1 MTSLLI
7 IGVVVLLGI
16 AIWQLTK
23 IFHLTQTIKQKPAHE
38 SESEI
43 ASERDNNVNGYL
55 LFGFLGF
62 IYALM
67 IYSCAK
73 WGYMPLMSDAASE
86 HGKDVDNLM
95 WISMILIFTV
105 QIITQFLLHYFSF
118 KARGIKGRKA
128 TFYADNDKLEM
139 IWTIIPV
146 IVLSGLIL
154 YGLFAW
160 NNIMYYDQDEEVM
173 YVEVYAKQ
181 FGWDVRY
188 SGEDNTLGKANVRFI
203 QGVNATGADMS
214 DPNSHDDILASELHL
229 PLGKKVVFKIRSQD
243 VLHSAYFPHF
253 RAQMN
258 AVPGMV
264 TQFAM
269 VPSITT
275 SEMRQLPETIKKVDK
290 INKLRSQRSQELIAK
305 GEEALTPYEFD
316 YILLCNKICGRSHY
330 NMQMKVI
337 VESEQDFKKWLG
349 EQKTLGQRIAEEQA
363 GNEPQPAVEEEAVNQ
378 EEEAVSEDNTAESEE
393 EAIEIEN
400 IRG

>member
-203 QGVNATGADMS
+203 RGVNATGADMS

-363 GNEPQPAVEEEAVNQ
+363 GNEPQPAVEEEVVSQ

>member
-316 YILLCNKICGRSHY
+316 YVLLCNKICGRSHY

-363 GNEPQPAVEEEAVNQ
+363 GNEPQPAVEEEAVSQ

>member
-316 YILLCNKICGRSHY
+316 YVLLCNKICGRSHY

-349 EQKTLGQRIAEEQA
+349 EQKTLGQLIAEEQA
-363 GNEPQPAVEEEAVNQ
+363 GNEPQPAVEEEAVSQ

>member
-316 YILLCNKICGRSHY
+316 YVLLCNKICGRSHY

-363 GNEPQPAVEEEAVNQ
+363 GNEPQPAVEEEAVSQ
-378 EEEAVSEDNTAESEE
+378 EEVAVSEDNTAESEE

>member
-160 NNIMYYDQDEEVM
+160 HNIMYYDQDEEVM

-316 YILLCNKICGRSHY
+316 YVLLCNKICGRSHY

-363 GNEPQPAVEEEAVNQ
+363 GNEPQPAVEEEAVSQ

>member
-23 IFHLTQTIKQKPAHE
+23 IFHLTQTIKQRPAHE

>member
-118 KARGIKGRKA
+118 KARGVKGRKA

>member
-363 GNEPQPAVEEEAVNQ
+363 GNEPQPAVEEEAVSQ

>member
-118 KARGIKGRKA
+118 NARGIKGRKA

-188 SGEDNTLGKANVRFI
+188 AGEDNTLGKANVRFI

>member
-118 KARGIKGRKA
+118 KARGVKGRKA

-363 GNEPQPAVEEEAVNQ
+363 GNEPQPAVEEEAVSQ

>member
-316 YILLCNKICGRSHY
+316 YVLLCNKICGRSHY

>member
-95 WISMILIFTV
+95 WISMILIFIV

>member
-363 GNEPQPAVEEEAVNQ
+363 GNEPQSAVEEEAVNQ

>member
-316 YILLCNKICGRSHY
+316 YVLLCNKICGRSHY

-363 GNEPQPAVEEEAVNQ
+363 GNEPQPAVEEEVVSQ